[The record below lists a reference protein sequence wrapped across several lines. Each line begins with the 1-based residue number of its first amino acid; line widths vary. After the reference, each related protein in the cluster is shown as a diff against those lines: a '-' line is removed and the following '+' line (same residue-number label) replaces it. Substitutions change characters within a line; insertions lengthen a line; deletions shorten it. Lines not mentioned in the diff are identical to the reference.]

1 MAKRGRPAEIEV
13 VEKPSKYEVR
23 YENEDSTEVWKYNTK
38 LNPTGPVEVVIT
50 YKGDAVKKWGTK
62 LKEAKAIKKATNQM
76 KKIEANQQAKKTGK
90 RGRPKRM

>member
-38 LNPTGPVEVVIT
+38 LNATGPIEVIIT
-50 YKGDAVKKWGTK
+50 YKGDAVKKWGNK
-62 LKEAKAIKKATNQM
+62 LKEVKATKKIAKQM
-76 KKIEANQQAKKTGK
+76 KQIEAKQAVKKTGK

>member
-13 VEKPSKYEVR
+13 VEKPAKYEVR

-38 LNPTGPVEVVIT
+38 LNATGPVEVVIT

-62 LKEAKAIKKATNQM
+62 LKEAKAIKKAANQM
-76 KKIEANQQAKKTGK
+76 KKIEAKQAAKKTGK

>member
-1 MAKRGRPAEIEV
+1 MAKRGRPAETEV
-13 VEKPSKYEVR
+13 VEKPAKYEVR
-23 YENEDSTEVWKYNTK
+23 YENEDSTEVWKYNTN

-62 LKEAKAIKKATNQM
+62 LKEAKAIKKAANQM
-76 KKIEANQQAKKTGK
+76 KKIEAKQQAKKTGK